1 MNKPE
6 QNRLRLKLVWQSLE
20 KVNEWSLLVLREK
33 QAALVNKKISIRFQ
47 NFASC
52 MSQEIFHTS

>member
-33 QAALVNKKISIRFQ
+33 QAALVNKKNKYQVPKLRKLHVSRDLP
-47 NFASC
+47 
-52 MSQEIFHTS
+52 H